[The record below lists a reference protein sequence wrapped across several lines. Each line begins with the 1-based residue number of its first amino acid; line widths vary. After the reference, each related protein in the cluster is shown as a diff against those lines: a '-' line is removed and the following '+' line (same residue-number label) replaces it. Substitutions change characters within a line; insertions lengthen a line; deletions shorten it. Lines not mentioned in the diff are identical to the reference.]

1 MSESGKRGV
10 IGCGMARHLKYF
22 MLFQL
27 DSKPIVFHI
36 VFHEIEVRAKMY
48 GLGDEHDLR
57 CMPLYTFTRG
67 EIELAMAH
75 VSLRDACRTLNTS
88 SISLTHRW

>member
-1 MSESGKRGV
+1 MSESEKRGV

-36 VFHEIEVRAKMY
+36 VFHEIEVRAK
-48 GLGDEHDLR
+48 GDLLRESGDLLGR
-57 CMPLYTFTRG
+57 VKT
-67 EIELAMAH
+67 
-75 VSLRDACRTLNTS
+75 VSGSKRFQAPRKK
-88 SISLTHRW
+88 RWLPDG